1 MQYLLLLPVVLLF
14 VAAVAILVLRRFR
27 PGSGYAWLL
36 AVVVC
41 LAVWGLLIYF
51 RFHAPAPVIFINWL
65 PVTQAVGTVIFQLDT
80 PAWVYTMS
88 LAGLAAAV
96 ILTASARLHHNSNPS
111 TWAANLAITAAGML
125 ATLAGTPLALVL
137 AWTLIDAI
145 ELVFILGAVSEKET
159 SSEAVLAF
167 SFRITG
173 TLVLMG
179 TMVLSRATGQE
190 LLLIDPRPDLS
201 IFLLIAASLRLG
213 VLPLHLPYIREL
225 PFRRGVS
232 TTLRIVSAASG
243 LVVLGRLPV
252 TVVSQVWYPW
262 MLLFAALAAFYGAVM
277 WLTSPNEIRGRPYWM
292 IALGGLAVVS
302 VTRGYPTASLAWGS
316 LLILS
321 GSLLFLYSV
330 REMRLIFL
338 PALGALAFSGLPFTP
353 GGVGWQGL
361 VVFPINYPDFIFWGV
376 HAILLAGYIRHIF
389 RPEETLSILEPWIKV
404 VYPLG
409 LGLLAGTTWLVAVLG
424 WTDSRGLDRW
434 WASLAT
440 VLAAVGGWYTYRRLR
455 PWWAAHPERT
465 AWVTVVGRPIL
476 RVSNTLLRLDWLYL
490 LVGFAYRLAQAL
502 IRALTVILEGEGGVL
517 WVLVLLALLISLL
530 QSSLTG
536 AP

>member
-1 MQYLLLLPVVLLF
+1 MQFLLLLPVVLLF
-14 VAAVAILVLRRFR
+14 GAAGAILALRRFR
-27 PGSGYAWLL
+27 PGFGYAWLL

-51 RFHAPAPVIFINWL
+51 RFRAPAPVIFINWL
-65 PVTQAVGTVIFQLDT
+65 PVTQMVGTVIFQLDT

-145 ELVFILGAVSEKET
+145 ELVFILGAVRDKET
-159 SSEAVLAF
+159 SAEGVLAF

-201 IFLLIAASLRLG
+201 IFLLIAAGLRLG
-213 VLPLHLPYIREL
+213 VLPLHLPYIHEL

-302 VTRGYPTASLAWGS
+302 VVRGYPTASLAWGS

-330 REMRLIFL
+330 RELRLIFL
-338 PALGALAFSGLPFTP
+338 PVLGALAFSGLPFTP

-361 VVFPINYPDFIFWGV
+361 VVFPINFPDIIFWGV
-376 HAILLAGYIRHIF
+376 HALLLAGYIRHIF
-389 RPEETLSILEPWIKV
+389 RPEETLSGLEPWIKV

-409 LGLLAGTTWLVAVLG
+409 LGLLAGTAWLVAVLG

-440 VLAAVGGWYTYRRLR
+440 VLAAVGGWYAYRRLQ

-465 AWVTVVGRPIL
+465 AWVTVVGRP
-476 RVSNTLLRLDWLYL
+476 V
-490 LVGFAYRLAQAL
+490 
-502 IRALTVILEGEGGVL
+502 
-517 WVLVLLALLISLL
+517 
-530 QSSLTG
+530 
-536 AP
+536 

>member
-1 MQYLLLLPVVLLF
+1 MQLLLLLPVLLLF
-14 VAAVAILVLRRFR
+14 VAAGAILVLRRFQ
-27 PGSGYAWLL
+27 PGFGYAWLL
-36 AVVVC
+36 AVV
-41 LAVWGLLIYF
+41 ASMTVWGLLVYF
-51 RFHAPAPVIFINWL
+51 RIYTPAPVIFINWL
-65 PVTQAVGTVIFQLDT
+65 PVTQTVGTVIFQLDT

-88 LAGLAAAV
+88 LAGLAVAV
-96 ILTASARLHHNSNPS
+96 TMTASARLQHNSNPS

-137 AWTLIDAI
+137 AWTVIDAI
-145 ELVFILGAVSEKET
+145 ELAFILGAVREKET
-159 SSEAVLAF
+159 SAEAVLAF

-173 TLVLMG
+173 TLVLLG
-179 TMVLSRATGQE
+179 TMVLSQATGQE

-201 IFLLIAASLRLG
+201 ILLLIAAGLRLG

-232 TTLRIVSAASG
+232 TTLRLVSAASG

-262 MLLFAALAAFYGAVM
+262 MLLFAAMAAFYGAVM

-302 VTRGYPTASLAWGS
+302 VVRGYPTASLAWGS
-316 LLILS
+316 LMILG

-361 VVFPINYPDFIFWGV
+361 VVFPINYPDFIFWGL
-376 HAILLAGYIRHIF
+376 HALLLVGFIRHIF
-389 RPEETLSILEPWIKV
+389 RPEETLSALERWIKV

-409 LGLLAGTTWLVAVLG
+409 LGLLAGTAWLVAVLG

-434 WASLAT
+434 WASLAA
-440 VLAAVGGWYTYRRLR
+440 VIAAVGGTYAFRRLQ
-455 PWWAAHPERT
+455 PWWVAHPERT
-465 AWVTVVGRPIL
+465 AWVTVVSRPIL
-476 RVSNTLLRLDWLYL
+476 RVSNALLRLDWLYL
-490 LVGFAYRLAQAL
+490 LVGIAYRLSQAL
-502 IRALTVILEGEGGVL
+502 VRALTVILEGEGGVL
-517 WVLVLLALLISLL
+517 WVLVLLALLVSLL
-530 QSSLTG
+530 MTNLIG
-536 AP
+536 GP

>member
-1 MQYLLLLPVVLLF
+1 MQFLLLLPVLLLF
-14 VAAVAILVLRRFR
+14 TAAGGILILRRFR
-27 PGSGYAWLL
+27 PGYGYAWLL
-36 AVVVC
+36 AVVVSF
-41 LAVWGLLIYF
+41 AVWGLLIFF
-51 RFHAPAPVIFINWL
+51 RIRTPEPVIFINWL
-65 PVTQAVGTVIFQLDT
+65 PVTEMVGTVIFQLDT
-80 PAWVYTMS
+80 PAWVYTIS
-88 LAGLAAAV
+88 LAGLMTAV
-96 ILTASARLHHNSNPS
+96 ILTASARLQHNSNPF

-125 ATLAGTPLALVL
+125 ATLAGTPLTLVV
-137 AWTLIDAI
+137 AWTIIDAI
-145 ELVFILGAVSEKET
+145 ELAFILGAGRDKET
-159 SSEAVLAF
+159 GAEAVLAF

-201 IFLLIAASLRLG
+201 IFLLIAAGLRLG

-232 TTLRIVSAASG
+232 TTLRMVSAASG

-262 MLLFAALAAFYGAVM
+262 MLLFAGLAAVYGAVM

-302 VTRGYPTASLAWGS
+302 VVRGYPTASLAWGS
-316 LLILS
+316 LMILG
-321 GSLLFLYSV
+321 GSLLFLYSA
-330 REMRLIFL
+330 RERSLTFL
-338 PALGALAFSGLPFTP
+338 PGLGALAFSGLPFTP

-361 VVFPINYPDFIFWGV
+361 VVFPINFPDVFFWGV
-376 HAILLAGYIRHIF
+376 HVLLLAGYLRHIF
-389 RPEETLSILEPWIKV
+389 RAEETLSTLERWIKL

-434 WASLAT
+434 WASVVT
-440 VLAAVGGWYTYRRLR
+440 VLAAAGGWFALRRLQ
-455 PWWAAHPERT
+455 PWWQTHPERT
-465 AWVTVVGRPIL
+465 AWVTVVSRPVL
-476 RVSNTLLRLDWLYL
+476 RVLNTLLRLDWLYR
-490 LVGFAYRLAQAL
+490 LVQSMV
-502 IRALTVILEGEGGVL
+502 RALTRILEGEGGVL
-517 WVLVLLALLISLL
+517 WVLVLLALLVSLL
-530 QSSLTG
+530 QSGLAG
-536 AP
+536 GP